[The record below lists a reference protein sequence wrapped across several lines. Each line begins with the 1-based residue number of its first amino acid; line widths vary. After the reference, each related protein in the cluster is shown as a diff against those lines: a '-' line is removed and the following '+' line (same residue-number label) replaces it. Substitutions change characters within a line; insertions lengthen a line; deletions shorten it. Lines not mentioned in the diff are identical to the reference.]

1 MNTSKH
7 ILLFEDF
14 VDVSEDI
21 IIAEGLID
29 IVEYIKNLIDKKNKI
44 KEKAM
49 IINNKIKESGMKANN
64 FKAKSQKA
72 QDKLSQKIYSNR
84 STEEMMKQQIYTE
97 KLKVLQMQTK
107 LLDVQIKTSE
117 MRKEK
122 AAAAEKAQ
130 A

>member
-21 IIAEGLID
+21 IIAEGLMD
-29 IVEYIKNLIDKKNKI
+29 IVEYIKSLIDKRNKI

-49 IINNKIKESGMKANN
+49 VISNKIKESGMKANN
-64 FKAKSQKA
+64 FKAKSQKTE
-72 QDKLSQKIYSNR
+72 DKLSQKIYGNR

-97 KLKVLQMQTK
+97 KLKVLQMQSK

-122 AAAAEKAQ
+122 AAATEKV
-130 A
+130 

>member
-14 VDVSEDI
+14 VDVSEGT
-21 IIAEGLID
+21 IIAEGLTD
-29 IVEYIKNLIDKKNKI
+29 IVAYLKSLIDKKNKI
-44 KEKAM
+44 KEQAM
-49 IINNKIKESGMKANN
+49 VISNKIKESGMKANN
-64 FKAKSQKA
+64 FKAKAQKSE
-72 QDKLSQKIYSNR
+72 DKLSQKIYGNR

-97 KLKVLQMQTK
+97 KLKVLQMQSK

-122 AAAAEKAQ
+122 AAATEKGQ
-130 A
+130 V

>member
-21 IIAEGLID
+21 IITEGLAD
-29 IVEYIKNLIDKKNKI
+29 IVAYLKSLVDKKNKI
-44 KEKAM
+44 KEQAM
-49 IINNKIKESGMKANN
+49 TISNKIKESGMKANN
-64 FKAKSQKA
+64 FKAKGKNT
-72 QDKLSQKIYSNR
+72 QDKMSQKIYGNR

-97 KLKVLQMQTK
+97 KLKVLQMQSK

>member
-1 MNTSKH
+1 MDTSKH

-21 IIAEGLID
+21 IIAEGLTD
-29 IVEYIKNLIDKKNKI
+29 IVDYIKSLIDKKNKI
-44 KEKAM
+44 REKAM
-49 IINNKIKESGMKANN
+49 IISNKMKESGMKANN
-64 FKAKSQKA
+64 FKAKGQKTE
-72 QDKLSQKIYSNR
+72 DKLSQKIWGNR

-97 KLKVLQMQTK
+97 KLKVLQMQSK

-122 AAAAEKAQ
+122 AAATEKS
-130 A
+130 